1 MFALFIFMTGFHSL
15 EDAEMVGEHLGK
27 LFLGFKNSST
37 SKKIKVVVPLFIFV
51 VFIGSV
57 AFQCRQSD
65 LSL

>member
-1 MFALFIFMTGFHSL
+1 MTGFHSL

-51 VFIGSV
+51 VWFTLRLVGTKLTTIEE
-57 AFQCRQSD
+57 
-65 LSL
+65 